1 MTKKRNI
8 PSQKESR
15 ERDSFFMQQALD
27 LALKGRGRVSP
38 NPLVGCVVVDAYGH
52 RIGAGYH
59 KKYGNAHAEV
69 EAIRSVE
76 DTEALKDA
84 TVYVTLEPCSHHG
97 KTPPCADLLASLPI
111 KRVVI
116 AQKDPNPL
124 VNGSGIEK

>member
-27 LALKGRGRVSP
+27 LALKGKGRVSP
-38 NPLVGCVVVDAYGH
+38 NPLVGCVIVDAHGH

-76 DTEALKDA
+76 DT
-84 TVYVTLEPCSHHG
+84 
-97 KTPPCADLLASLPI
+97 
-111 KRVVI
+111 
-116 AQKDPNPL
+116 
-124 VNGSGIEK
+124 